1 MANSRINN
9 PQRMKQLIDFRDL
22 AVDEYIYPT
31 DIDGLIEYKDS
42 EYIIFEVK
50 YGDAEV
56 PFGQKLALQR
66 MVDDFTK
73 TGKQAV
79 VFICEHTVR
88 NTDKPVVAAWCKV
101 REIYYGGEKRWRKP
115 IKELTVREAVDDF
128 QKHSKLVFGKRDQ
141 VLLDEKKE
149 VPNEYRESNRS
160 C

>member
-1 MANSRINN
+1 MAESRINN
-9 PQRMKQLIDFRDL
+9 PQRMKQLIDFQGL

-79 VFICEHTVR
+79 VLVCEHTVR
-88 NTDKPVVAAWCKV
+88 NPEKPVVAAWCKV
-101 REIYYGGEKRWRKP
+101 REIYSGGEKQWRKP
-115 IKELTVREAVDDF
+115 IKDITVREAVDDF
-128 QKHSKLVFGKRDQ
+128 QKYSRLAI
-141 VLLDEKKE
+141 EKSHISE
-149 VPNEYRESNRS
+149 E
-160 C
+160 

>member
-1 MANSRINN
+1 MAESRINN
-9 PQRMKQLIDFRDL
+9 PQRMKQLIDFQGL

-79 VFICEHTVR
+79 VLVCEHTVR
-88 NTDKPVVAAWCKV
+88 NPEKPVVAAWCKV
-101 REIYYGGEKRWRKP
+101 REIYYGGEKQWRKP

-128 QKHSKLVFGKRDQ
+128 QKYSRLAI
-141 VLLDEKKE
+141 EKSHISE
-149 VPNEYRESNRS
+149 E
-160 C
+160 

>member
-1 MANSRINN
+1 
-9 PQRMKQLIDFRDL
+9 MKQLIDFQGL

-79 VFICEHTVR
+79 V
-88 NTDKPVVAAWCKV
+88 
-101 REIYYGGEKRWRKP
+101 
-115 IKELTVREAVDDF
+115 
-128 QKHSKLVFGKRDQ
+128 LV
-141 VLLDEKKE
+141 
-149 VPNEYRESNRS
+149 
-160 C
+160 

>member
-1 MANSRINN
+1 MAESRINN
-9 PQRMKQLIDFRDL
+9 PQRMKQLIDFQGL

-79 VFICEHTVR
+79 VFVCEHTVR
-88 NTDKPVVAAWCKV
+88 NPDKPVVAAWCKV
-101 REIYYGGEKRWRKP
+101 REIYYGGEKQWRKP
-115 IKELTVREAVDDF
+115 TKEITVREAVDDF
-128 QKHSKLVFGKRDQ
+128 QKYSRLAI
-141 VLLDEKKE
+141 EKSHISE
-149 VPNEYRESNRS
+149 E
-160 C
+160 